1 MILPGPHR
9 RRNPGADVN
18 DDTERGSVI
27 ALVVF
32 VILMLTLITLTTFLS
47 PNARW

>member
-1 MILPGPHR
+1 
-9 RRNPGADVN
+9 VN
-18 DDTERGSVI
+18 DAPEHGSVI

-32 VILMLTLITLTTFLS
+32 VILMIALITMTTLFS

>member
-1 MILPGPHR
+1 VTDAP
-9 RRNPGADVN
+9 
-18 DDTERGSVI
+18 ERGSVI

-32 VILMLTLITLTTFLS
+32 VILMLTLITMTTFLS

>member
-1 MILPGPHR
+1 
-9 RRNPGADVN
+9 VN
-18 DDTERGSVI
+18 DAPERGSVI

-32 VILMLTLITLTTFLS
+32 VILMLALITLTTFCS